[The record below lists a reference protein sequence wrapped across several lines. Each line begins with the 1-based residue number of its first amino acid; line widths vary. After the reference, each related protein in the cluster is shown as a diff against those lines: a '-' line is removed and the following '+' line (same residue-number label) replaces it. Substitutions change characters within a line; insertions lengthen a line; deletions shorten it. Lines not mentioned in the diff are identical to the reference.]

1 MIIVTDLEGVLIP
14 EVWAE
19 IARETGIAELALTT
33 HDEPDFARLMQRR
46 IEILDRNDL
55 RLPKLQEIAGTV
67 QPYPGAVELL
77 AWMRTR
83 ARVMIA
89 SDTFHELSE
98 EIVLRMGNWNLF
110 ANTFV
115 VDATGRIRDYR
126 LRIRGRKD
134 RVVRSL
140 KDLGFTIVAVGDG
153 WNDERILRSAD
164 VPILFNAPDELAD
177 CIPGGLRAEDYDD
190 VRRFVEE
197 AHARRVLEDL
207 EMDESAVAVPPGSRG

>member
-19 IARETGIAELALTT
+19 IARETGIPELALTT

-46 IEILDRNDL
+46 IDILARHEL
-55 RLPKLQEIAGTV
+55 RLPKLQEIASAV

-77 AWMRTR
+77 AWLRTR
-83 ARVMIA
+83 GQVMIA

-98 EIVLRMGNWNLF
+98 GIVLRMGGWNLF

-115 VDATGRIRDYR
+115 TDETGLIRDYR

-134 RVVRSL
+134 RVARSL
-140 KDLGFTIVAVGDG
+140 KDLGFLLVAIGDG

-164 VPILFNAPDELAD
+164 VPILFNAPEALAER
-177 CIPGGLRAEDYDD
+177 IPGGLRADDYDD
-190 VRRFVEE
+190 VRRHVEV
-197 AHARRVLEDL
+197 AHARRVLEARETDDASL
-207 EMDESAVAVPPGSRG
+207 PVARES

>member
-19 IARETGIAELALTT
+19 IARETGIGELALTT

-46 IEILDRNDL
+46 IEILDRHDL

-98 EIVLRMGNWNLF
+98 AIVLRMGNWNLF

-115 VDATGRIRDYR
+115 TDGTGRIRDYR

-164 VPILFNAPDELAD
+164 VPILFNAPDELAE
-177 CIPGGLRAEDYDD
+177 CIPGGLRADDYDD
-190 VRRFVEE
+190 VREFVDAAYERLVLDNLESDVAEE
-197 AHARRVLEDL
+197 AA
-207 EMDESAVAVPPGSRG
+207 PPAPRG

>member
-1 MIIVTDLEGVLIP
+1 MIVVSDLEGVLIP

-19 IARETGIAELALTT
+19 IARETGIPELGLTT
-33 HDEPDFARLMQRR
+33 HDEPDFARLMERR
-46 IEILDRNDL
+46 ISILARHDL
-55 RLPKLQEIAGTV
+55 RLPKLQEIASSV

-77 AWMRTR
+77 EWMRTK
-83 ARVMIA
+83 AQVMIA

-98 EIVLRMGNWNLF
+98 GIVLRMGGWSLF

-115 VDATGRIRDYR
+115 TDDAGRIRDYR

-140 KDLGFTIVAVGDG
+140 KELGFTIVAIGDG
-153 WNDERILRSAD
+153 WNDERILRSAH
-164 VPILFNAPDELAD
+164 VPILFNAPDELAAR
-177 CIPGGLRAEDYDD
+177 IPGGLLAEHYGH

-197 AHARRVLEDL
+197 AHARVLREAT
-207 EMDESAVAVPPGSRG
+207 EIDEAVPAAGRTRE